1 MYALVDCNNFY
12 ASCERVFNPAIRTQ
26 PVVVL
31 SNNDGCVIARSN
43 EAKALGFKM
52 GDPYFK
58 VKTQLARHGVAVF
71 SSNYAL
77 YGDMS
82 QRVMQTLEQL
92 APTVEIYSID
102 EAFLELSGF
111 AEEAMA
117 TLAARIRRTVRQWTG
132 IPVSVGIGPTKTLAK
147 AANRIAKQRP
157 AACGVWSLL
166 TPSSQHEALSQL
178 PVGDVWGIGRQW
190 SKLLES
196 HGVTTALAFSEQSD
210 AWLKKH
216 FNVVGQRT
224 AWELRGVPCIPIE
237 LAPPPRKGIMVS
249 RSFGRRLTEFQ
260 QVREALAAYVTR
272 VGEKLRREHR
282 HARQMMIFLHN
293 SPFDGKEAF
302 VSRQASFQLPHPT
315 SDTAELIH
323 HACEALGRIFCPGVH
338 YSKCGVMLTEL
349 TPDTQNQGDFL
360 DTRDTAR
367 SKQLMASVD
376 AINRRMGR
384 DTVFYAASGVKRDWT
399 MAATMKSHHF
409 TTDWGQIMRVT
420 ADR

>member
-1 MYALVDCNNFY
+1 MLALVDCNNFY
-12 ASCERVFNPAIRTQ
+12 ASCERVFNPVIRTQ

-58 VKTQLARHGVAVF
+58 VRPQLEKHGVAVF

-82 QRVMQTLEQL
+82 QRVVHTLEQL
-92 APTVEIYSID
+92 APTVEVYSID
-102 EAFLELSGF
+102 EAFLELTGF
-111 AEEAMA
+111 ADDAVA
-117 TLAARIRRTVRQWTG
+117 SLAAHIRRTVKQWTG

-147 AANRIAKQRP
+147 AANRVAKKNP
-157 AACGVWSLL
+157 DAHGVWSLT
-166 TPSSQHEALSQL
+166 TPQLQQEALAEL
-178 PVGDVWGIGRQW
+178 AIGDVWGIGPRW
-190 SKLLES
+190 SKRLEAE
-196 HGVTTALAFSEQSD
+196 GITTALAFSQQTD
-210 AWLKKH
+210 AWLKQR
-216 FNVVGQRT
+216 FNIVAQRT
-224 AWELRGVPCIPIE
+224 AQELRGTPCIPLE

-249 RSFGRRLTEFQ
+249 RSFGRRLAEFEP
-260 QVREALAAYVTR
+260 VREALASYVTR

-293 SPFDGKEAF
+293 SPFDAKEAF

-323 HACEALGRIFCPGVH
+323 HACHALGRIFRPGVR
-338 YSKCGVMLTEL
+338 YSKCGIMLTEL
-349 TPDTQNQGDFL
+349 TPDTQRQGDFL
-360 DTRDTAR
+360 DTRDTTR

-384 DTVFYAASGVKRDWT
+384 DTLFYAAAGIKRDWA
-399 MAATMKSHHF
+399 MAATMKSQHF
-409 TTDWGQIMRVT
+409 TTDWGQIMQVT
-420 ADR
+420 ADQ